1 MPGANARSF
10 LVHVRLPHAL
20 LELLDKW
27 AKDHKVDRSA
37 AIRAAISAHVGAPPD
52 DEPVAR
58 PRRSR
63 GTPAPGRARQPE
75 YESPVNRARRLA
87 AERKAQ

>member
-10 LVHVRLPHAL
+10 LVHIRIPHAL

-37 AIRAAISAHVGAPPD
+37 AIRAAISAHVGSPPD
-52 DEPVAR
+52 GEPVVR
-58 PRRSR
+58 PGRKR
-63 GTPAPGRARQPE
+63 GTPASGTDTPPE